1 MLRPTRA
8 RRPHIHL
15 QRGTA
20 TPLLGLAL
28 IALAGC
34 GSSSSSSTPSAAAP
48 ASAATTASSA
58 ASTPSSTGGTS
69 AAQTLSVAA
78 NPEGQLRYSTTSLA
92 AKAGSVSINF
102 TNTAPLAHNLT
113 IASASG
119 AVLGATPT
127 FQGGSNTLSLNLK
140 PGTYTFY
147 CSVPGHRQA
156 GMEGKLVVQ

>member
-1 MLRPTRA
+1 
-8 RRPHIHL
+8 
-15 QRGTA
+15 
-20 TPLLGLAL
+20 L

-69 AAQTLSVAA
+69 AAQTLSLAA
-78 NPEGQLRYSTTSLA
+78 NAEGQLKYTTTSLT
-92 AKAGSVSINF
+92 AKAGAVSIDF
-102 TNTAPLAHNLT
+102 TNAAPLSHNVT

-119 AVLGATPT
+119 AVVGATPT
-127 FQGGSNTLSLNLK
+127 FQGGSKTLSLNLK